1 LSQILQILQPIQR
14 GLEYIVI
21 FLYNHVI
28 ANYGIVIILLT
39 IIVRIVLI
47 PLTISQ
53 TRSMAKMQKIQP
65 ELKELQKKYKDDK
78 QKLQQ
83 ETMEFY
89 KKNNVNPLAGCLP
102 LLLQMPVF
110 FALFQALRTPSEI
123 VTNVLGGFNL
133 NGVVNG
139 IRIGLMTFLPNLDY
153 KEFFKVFLARGP
165 ANHNYNFLW
174 LNLNEPDRFFILVI
188 LMAATMFFSMKMT
201 TTDAKQSKILYMMP
215 LVFGVISYTL
225 PSGILLYW
233 VTTNAWSIGQQWLV
247 NRLVK
252 KEKVKKELSQES
264 VSLTGGSELSEED
277 RKLIRRKLKKKR
289 KKKR

>member
-1 LSQILQILQPIQR
+1 MSQILQILQPIQR

-21 FLYNHVI
+21 FLYNNVI

-53 TRSMAKMQKIQP
+53 TRSMAKMQKLQP
-65 ELKELQKKYKDDK
+65 ELKELQKKYKDDR

-89 KKNNVNPLAGCLP
+89 KKNNVNPLAGCIP

-110 FALFQALRTPSEI
+110 FALFQALRNPSEI
-123 VTNVLGGFNL
+123 VTNVLGNFNF

-139 IRIGLMTFLPNLDY
+139 IRTGLMTFLPNLDY
-153 KEFFKVFLARGP
+153 TKFLAP
-165 ANHNYNFLW
+165 ASGAANPNYNFLW
-174 LNLNEPDRFFILVI
+174 LNLNTPDRYFILVI
-188 LMAATMFFSMKMT
+188 LMVATMFLSMRMT
-201 TTDAKQSKILYMMP
+201 TTDAKQSKILYIMP
-215 LVFGVISYTL
+215 LVFGVISYSL

-233 VTTNAWSIGQQWLV
+233 VTTNAWSIGQQYLV
-247 NRLVK
+247 NKLVN
-252 KEKVKKELSQES
+252 KEKVKRELSQENA
-264 VSLTGGSELSEED
+264 SLTGVSELSEED

>member
-1 LSQILQILQPIQR
+1 
-14 GLEYIVI
+14 
-21 FLYNHVI
+21 
-28 ANYGIVIILLT
+28 
-39 IIVRIVLI
+39 
-47 PLTISQ
+47 
-53 TRSMAKMQKIQP
+53 MAKMQKLQP

-89 KKNNVNPLAGCLP
+89 KKNNVNPLAGCIP

-110 FALFQALRTPSEI
+110 FALFQALRTPSAI
-123 VTNVLGGFNL
+123 VTNVLGNFNL

-139 IRIGLMTFLPNLDY
+139 IRTGLMTFLPNLDY
-153 KEFFKVFLARGP
+153 SKFLAP
-165 ANHNYNFLW
+165 ASGAANPNYNFLW
-174 LNLNEPDRFFILVI
+174 LNLNAPDRYFILVI
-188 LMAATMFFSMKMT
+188 LMVATMFFSMRMT
-201 TTDAKQSKILYMMP
+201 TTDAKQSKILYIMP
-215 LVFGVISYTL
+215 LVFGVISYSL

-233 VTTNAWSIGQQWLV
+233 VTTNAWSIGQQYIV
-247 NRLVK
+247 NKLVK

-264 VSLTGGSELSEED
+264 ASLTGGSELSEED